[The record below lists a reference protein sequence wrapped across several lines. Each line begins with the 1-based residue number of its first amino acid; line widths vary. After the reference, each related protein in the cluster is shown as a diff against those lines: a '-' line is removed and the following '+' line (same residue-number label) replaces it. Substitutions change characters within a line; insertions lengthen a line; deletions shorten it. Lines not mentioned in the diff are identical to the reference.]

1 VLEVLA
7 SVIRQE
13 KEIKHMKT
21 AKEEINLFLIVNY
34 VIFCIEN
41 SKQPTQNFQN
51 FIKIRI
57 EDQLQ
62 KSKFTIQYP

>member
-1 VLEVLA
+1 LFSIVLEVLA

-34 VIFCIEN
+34 VIFCI
-41 SKQPTQNFQN
+41 
-51 FIKIRI
+51 
-57 EDQLQ
+57 
-62 KSKFTIQYP
+62 